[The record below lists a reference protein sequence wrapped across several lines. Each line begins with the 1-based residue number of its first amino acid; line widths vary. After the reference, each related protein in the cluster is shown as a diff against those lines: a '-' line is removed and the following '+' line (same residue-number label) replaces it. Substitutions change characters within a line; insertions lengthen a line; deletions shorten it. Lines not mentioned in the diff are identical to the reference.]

1 LRIIIVVTIASVVS
15 LWEVSHTLGCST
27 AGDEALIPVL
37 RHGLP
42 FSALE
47 KTMEAFRLT
56 REEITQILAIPQR
69 TLIRRKQQK
78 RLTADE
84 SDRLFRL
91 TRVMAHAEQVF
102 EDRAKAAEWFH
113 RPNRALKGEVPLYLM
128 DTDIGTTQ
136 VDDVLGRIEH
146 GVFS

>member
-1 LRIIIVVTIASVVS
+1 MGTIASVVS
-15 LWEVSHTLGCST
+15 LWEVSHTLDCSVVV
-27 AGDEALIPVL
+27 DEDLIPVL

-47 KTMEAFRLT
+47 KTMKAFHLT

-78 RLTADE
+78 RLTANE

-91 TRVMAHAEQVF
+91 TRVMNHAEQVF
-102 EDRAKAAEWFH
+102 DDRAKAAKWFH
-113 RPNRALKGEVPLYLM
+113 RPNRTLKGKVPLSLM

-136 VDDVLGRIEH
+136 VDDVLGRI
-146 GVFS
+146 S